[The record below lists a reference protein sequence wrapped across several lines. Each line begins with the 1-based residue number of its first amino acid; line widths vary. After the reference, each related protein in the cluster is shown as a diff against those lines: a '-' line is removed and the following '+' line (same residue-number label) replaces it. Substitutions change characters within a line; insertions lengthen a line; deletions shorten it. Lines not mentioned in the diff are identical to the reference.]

1 MLCKT
6 VSVAILFGAIGM
18 PSLFARDI
26 TTCYIGDEATTGY
39 MVNDECLTTEEIK
52 AMNGVDCWAVFGYPS
67 FEDSPWQGYFYD
79 ESNHTCYVQ
88 LAAGYSLDTD
98 YIFDESYGMAGV
110 TSVCGGESES
120 SYCPGGVIHYDAIKA
135 NMGSTAAFS
144 ESCPLPEDV
153 YLDSGLTTSVSYNYI
168 GTISGASS
176 AEDCYLKSGT
186 YYKSIGRFVVN
197 GTCGYVED

>member
-6 VSVAILFGAIGM
+6 VSVVILFVAIGM

-52 AMNGVDCWAVFGYPS
+52 AMNGADCWAVFGYPS

-110 TSVCGGESES
+110 TSACGGESES
-120 SYCPGGVIHYDAIKA
+120 SYCPGGVIYYDAIKA
-135 NMGSTAAFS
+135 KMGSTAAFS
-144 ESCPLPEDV
+144 ESCHLPADV
-153 YLDSGLTTSVSYNYI
+153 YLDSGLTTSVSYNDI
-168 GTISGASS
+168 GTISGASG

-186 YYKSIGRFVVN
+186 YYKSVGRFVVN
-197 GTCGYVED
+197 GTCGYLED

>member
-1 MLCKT
+1 MLCKI
-6 VSVAILFGAIGM
+6 VSVVILFVAIGM

-26 TTCYIGDEATTGY
+26 TTCYNGDEATPVGY
-39 MVNDECLTTEEIK
+39 MVNDECLTTEEIR

-67 FEDSPWQGYFYD
+67 FEDSPWQGYFNGD
-79 ESNHTCYVQ
+79 SINCYVP

-98 YIFDESYGMAGV
+98 YIFDESYGMAAV

-120 SYCPGGVIHYDAIKA
+120 SYCPGGIILYDAIKA

-144 ESCPLPEDV
+144 ESCPLPADV
-153 YLDSGLTTSVSYNYI
+153 YLDSGLTTSVSYNDI

-186 YYKSIGRFVVN
+186 YYKSVGRFVVN